1 MNKTTYLSILVLCFL
16 FIEISP
22 IKADNLSIAEYN
34 SQMQRVRLDFTMPNG
49 YVRHL
54 LLGFTPDNAA
64 TEGVDY
70 GYDTQTYD
78 SFPDDLNWIID
89 GERFVIQGVGEFH
102 ETNQYPLGMFLTNDG
117 TIEISLTALENFDNS
132 INVFVYDSILNTY
145 TLINDNSFSGDF
157 LSGDY
162 LDRFFI
168 TFTNQNET
176 NDSDESESVLSIDDQ
191 IDPIAQIKY
200 YRNNNE
206 LNVSANNLI
215 TKIEVYNLLGKKI
228 LSKLNINS
236 KAVRVKLNNTNSPY
250 GLVRI
255 YTTTGI
261 VTKKIILQ

>member
-1 MNKTTYLSILVLCFL
+1 MNKITYLSILVLCFI

-22 IKADNLSIAEYN
+22 AKAKNFDLAEYN

-78 SFPDDLNWIID
+78 SFPDDLNWIIE
-89 GERFVIQGVGEFH
+89 GERFVIQGVGEFN
-102 ETNQYPLGMFLTNDG
+102 ETNQYPLGMFLSNDG

-132 INVFVYDSILNTY
+132 IDVFVYDSILNTY
-145 TLINDNSFSGDF
+145 TLINENSFSGEF
-157 LSGDY
+157 TSGDY

-168 TFTNQNET
+168 TFFNQNA
-176 NDSDESESVLSIDDQ
+176 NDNEDESILSIDDQ
-191 IDPIAQIKY
+191 VDPIVQIQY
-200 YRNNNE
+200 YRNNGE
-206 LNVSANNLI
+206 LSITANNAI

-228 LSKLNINS
+228 LSKLHINS
-236 KAVRVKLNNTNSPY
+236 KSVRIKLQTANSPY

-255 YTTTGI
+255 YTTIGI
-261 VTKKIILQ
+261 ITKKIILQ